1 MIERTTKAL
10 RLMSQSWDAARG
22 QVFIAY
28 SIDDPEIDHNF
39 FTAGG
44 AFVESWYPVQRPLI
58 MLNRL
63 HVAQTTV
70 SARVRLWRPLFIRNK
85 LGRPLFVRNKGGEPH
100 PSG

>member
-44 AFVESWYPVQRPLI
+44 AFVESWYPVQKEP
-58 MLNRL
+58 
-63 HVAQTTV
+63 QTTYHAESFACRTNHCQRTRAPLV
-70 SARVRLWRPLFIRNK
+70 SAFHS
-85 LGRPLFVRNKGGEPH
+85 E
-100 PSG
+100 

>member
-44 AFVESWYPVQRPLI
+44 AFVESWYPVQKEP
-58 MLNRL
+58 
-63 HVAQTTV
+63 QTTYHAESFACRTNHCQRTRAPLA
-70 SARVRLWRPLFIRNK
+70 SAFHS
-85 LGRPLFVRNKGGEPH
+85 E
-100 PSG
+100 

>member
-1 MIERTTKAL
+1 MIEHTTKAL

-44 AFVESWYPVQRPLI
+44 AFVESWYPVQKEP
-58 MLNRL
+58 
-63 HVAQTTV
+63 QTTYHAESFACRTNHYQRTRAPLA
-70 SARVRLWRPLFIRNK
+70 SAFHS
-85 LGRPLFVRNKGGEPH
+85 E
-100 PSG
+100 